1 MKYNTATHSWKHMGN
16 LIDNTRFGHSCAF
29 INDKIIV
36 SGGTTVAKNVDSTEI
51 IPVNTGVPRMV
62 RHGELKVPRRYFG
75 MMAVGGRY
83 PQIMAFGGKGKNK
96 ANQDVNLQ
104 SIEIWDSETEKWRLA
119 PFSMN
124 YARNAF
130 GFLAVP
136 ESTICNM

>member
-36 SGGTTVAKNVDSTEI
+36 SGGKTVSADSTEI

-62 RHGELKVPRRYFG
+62 RHGELKVKRRYFG

-83 PQIMAFGGKGKNK
+83 PQIMAFGGKGKN
-96 ANQDVNLQ
+96 VNNLK

-136 ESTICNM
+136 ESTICNV

>member
-1 MKYNTATHSWKHMGN
+1 MGN
-16 LIDNTRFGHSCAF
+16 LIFNTRFGHSCAF

-36 SGGTTVAKNVDSTEI
+36 SGGKTVSADSTEI

-62 RHGELKVPRRYFG
+62 RHGELKVKRRYFG

-83 PQIMAFGGKGKNK
+83 PQIMAFGGKGKNT
-96 ANQDVNLQ
+96 ANQDVNLK

-124 YARNAF
+124 FARNAF

>member
-36 SGGTTVAKNVDSTEI
+36 SGGKTVSADSTEI

-62 RHGELKVPRRYFG
+62 RHGELKVKRRYFG

-83 PQIMAFGGKGKNK
+83 PQIMAFGGKGKN
-96 ANQDVNLQ
+96 VNNLK

>member
-16 LIDNTRFGHSCAF
+16 LIDDKRLGHSCAF

-36 SGGTTVAKNVDSTEI
+36 SGGKTVSADSTEI

-62 RHGELKVPRRYFG
+62 RHGELKVKRRYFG

-83 PQIMAFGGKGKNK
+83 PQIMAFGGKGKNT
-96 ANQDVNLQ
+96 ANQDVNLK
-104 SIEIWDSETEKWRLA
+104 SIEMWDSETEKWRLA

-136 ESTICNM
+136 ESTICNV